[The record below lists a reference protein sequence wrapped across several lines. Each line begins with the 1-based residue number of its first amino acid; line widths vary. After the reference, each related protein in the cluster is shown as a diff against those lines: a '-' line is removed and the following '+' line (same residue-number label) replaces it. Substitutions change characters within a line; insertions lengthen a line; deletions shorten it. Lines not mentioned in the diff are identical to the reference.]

1 MKKLIDNNNRH
12 IHKLRIS
19 LLDACNLRCLY
30 CMPEEVVFQ
39 DSQNLLSVS
48 EISFICNELV
58 KSGID
63 EIRITGGEPTLRH
76 DLLRIINKLSE
87 LQLKKLGLTTNG
99 TKIYNLLP
107 EISKTKCQ
115 YLNFSLDS
123 LNSDKFTTITRRPSF
138 KKVMD
143 SILKAKE
150 LDFKVKINTVLMKG
164 INSEEIEQFIN
175 FSAQY
180 DIEVRF
186 LELMRI
192 GTANK
197 RFNEQFISAAE
208 VINFIDKR
216 WDKTSLKVSTDSTS
230 FNYKLSNNAKIGFI
244 ASESKPFCTA
254 CSRLRMGSD
263 GSLRPCLMVNDGF
276 SLRNKNSLE
285 ISEVLQK
292 VMPMKPTERIYSV
305 NQDMNQIGG

>member
-1 MKKLIDNNNRH
+1 MKNLIDNKNRH
-12 IHKLRIS
+12 IHKLRVS

-39 DSQNLLSVS
+39 DYKNLLSVP
-48 EISFICNELV
+48 EILFICNELV

-63 EIRITGGEPTLRH
+63 EIRLTGGEPTLRH
-76 DLLRIINKLSE
+76 DLLEIVNKLSE
-87 LQLKKLGLTTNG
+87 LPLKKLGLTTNG
-99 TKIYNLLP
+99 TRILNLLP
-107 EISKTKCQ
+107 EIAKTNCQ

-123 LNSDKFTTITRRPSF
+123 LNSEKFTTITRRPSF
-138 KKVMD
+138 QKVMD

-150 LDFKVKINTVLMKG
+150 LKFTVKINTVLMKG
-164 INSEEIEQFIN
+164 VNSEEIEDFIN
-175 FSAQY
+175 FSSQHN
-180 DIEVRF
+180 IEVRF

-197 RFNEQFISAAE
+197 RFNEQFISAGE

-216 WDKTSLKVSTDSTS
+216 WDKTSLKVSKDSTS

-254 CSRLRMGSD
+254 CSRLRLGSD
-263 GSLRPCLMVNDGF
+263 GTLRPCLMVNDGL

-285 ISEVLQK
+285 IAEVLQK
-292 VMPMKPTERIYSV
+292 IMPMKPRERIYSV
-305 NQDMNQIGG
+305 NQDMYQIGG